1 MSLFNAFGSVFSIVI
16 MIIIGYALTH
26 NKWLDDNNAKLF
38 AKIVVNIALPTLM
51 ITNLM
56 SNFDKEKL
64 LVLGKGLF
72 VPFTSIALAYVIGKV
87 TCYLLKVP
95 KGRRGIFLSIFFVSN
110 TIFIGLPVN
119 LALFGEESVPYVLLY
134 YIANTTFFWT
144 IGVYEITKDSS
155 TEPSSIF
162 SKNSLK
168 RILSPPFL
176 GFVLAVA
183 LILLNVTLPKFI
195 LDTCKY
201 LGNLTTPLSMMFIGH
216 TIYSVDL
223 SKVKFTKEMFVLL
236 LGRFVI
242 SPLLVLLL
250 TYPFPLPSS
259 LMRSVF
265 IVQAAMPAMTNTA
278 IIGKAYDS
286 DYEYAAV
293 MITITTI
300 LSLIIIPIYKLLL
313 A

>member
-1 MSLFNAFGSVFSIVI
+1 MTLLNAFGSVFSIVI

-26 NKWLDDNNAKLF
+26 RKWIDDNNAKLF
-38 AKIVVNIALPTLM
+38 SKLVVNISLPTLM

-64 LVLGKGLF
+64 LTLGKGLF
-72 VPFTSIALAYVIGKV
+72 IPFTSIALAYAIGTAV
-87 TCYLLKVP
+87 SHLIKVP
-95 KGRRGIFLSIFFVSN
+95 SGRKGIFLSIFFVSN

-119 LALFGEESVPYVLLY
+119 LALFGDESVPFVLLY

-144 IGVYEITKDSS
+144 IGVYEIAKDSNNQCG
-155 TEPSSIF
+155 SIF
-162 SKNSLK
+162 AKENLK
-168 RILSPPFL
+168 RIISPPLL
-176 GFVLAVA
+176 GFLVAVL
-183 LILLNVTLPKFI
+183 LILLDIRLPKFI

-201 LGNLTTPLSMMFIGH
+201 LGNLTTPLSMIFIGF

-223 SKVKFTKEMFVLL
+223 SKIRLTKEMIVLL

-242 SPLLVLLL
+242 SPLLVLVLA
-250 TYPFPLPSS
+250 YPFPLPA
-259 LMRSVF
+259 LMKNVF

-278 IIGKAYDS
+278 IMAKAYDS

-293 MITITTI
+293 MITVTTV

-313 A
+313 G